1 MDFNWLKILFV
12 NWLPQEPVFL
22 SKNKSIMEKLKIVYF
37 GTPEFAASQ
46 LKAIINAGY
55 DVAAVVTM
63 PDKPAGRGRK
73 IQYSEVKKTA
83 LEHGLPLL
91 QPEKLKDPNF
101 LEQLASFRA
110 NLFIV
115 VAFRMLP
122 AMVWQMPKYG
132 TFNLHASLLP
142 QYRGAAPIQ
151 FAIINGETETGL
163 TTFFLNEEID
173 KGAIIMREKV
183 AIRPNE
189 TAGELHDELMLLGNK
204 VVVETICK
212 IEAGEVEATTQES
225 LAQGETLKS
234 APKITKEFCNVDWS
248 QSGQSI
254 YNHIRGLSPYP
265 AAHTLLRSENNDILE
280 LKIFNSTFEAN
291 KNELT
296 PGSVFTDNKTVL
308 KIAVH
313 DGFVLLTEVQQA
325 GKKRMNITEFLRGTQ
340 LTSAWKAE
348 F

>member
-1 MDFNWLKILFV
+1 MKSNIKIA
-12 NWLPQEPVFL
+12 
-22 SKNKSIMEKLKIVYF
+22 YF

-46 LKAIINAGY
+46 LEAILAAGY
-55 DVAAVVTM
+55 EVAVVVTM

-73 IQYSEVKKTA
+73 IQYSDVKKTA

-91 QPEKLKDPNF
+91 QPEKLKDSTF
-101 LEQLASFRA
+101 LEQLASFQA

-122 AMVWQMPKYG
+122 AVVWQMPELG

-142 QYRGAAPIQ
+142 QYRGAAPIN

-183 AIRPNE
+183 NIRPDE

-204 VVVETICK
+204 VVVETIKK
-212 IEAGEVEATTQES
+212 IENEDVAALPQNELTENQP
-225 LAQGETLKS
+225 LKP
-234 APKITKEFCNVDWS
+234 APKISKEFCDIDWY
-248 QSGQSI
+248 QDCQTV

-265 AAHTLLRSENNDILE
+265 AAHTKLVSETGEAIE
-280 LKIFNSTFEAN
+280 LKVFSSEIESCQPT
-291 KNELT
+291 L
-296 PGSVFTDNKTVL
+296 PIGSVTTDNKHIL
-308 KIAVH
+308 KIALS
-313 DGFVLLTEVQQA
+313 DGFIHLTQVQQA
-325 GKKRMNITEFLRGTQ
+325 GKKAMPIADFLRGTQ
-340 LTSAWKAE
+340 LSGQWKTAKE
-348 F
+348 

>member
-1 MDFNWLKILFV
+1 MDKIR
-12 NWLPQEPVFL
+12 
-22 SKNKSIMEKLKIVYF
+22 IVYF

-46 LKAIINAGY
+46 LEAILAAGY
-55 DVAAVVTM
+55 EVAAVVTM

-73 IQYSEVKKTA
+73 IQYSEVQKTA
-83 LEHGLPLL
+83 LAHNLPLL
-91 QPEKLKDPNF
+91 QPEKLKDPQF
-101 LEQLASFRA
+101 LETLASYNA

-122 AMVWQMPKYG
+122 AVVWQMPKYG

-142 QYRGAAPIQ
+142 QYRGAAPIN

-173 KGAIIMREKV
+173 KGAVIMREHV
-183 AIRPNE
+183 AIRPDE

-204 VVVETICK
+204 VVVETIRK
-212 IEAGEVEATTQES
+212 IEQGEVHALEQDTME
-225 LAQGETLKS
+225 QGELKP
-234 APKITKEFCNVDWS
+234 APKITKEFCNVDWK

-265 AAHTLLRSENNDILE
+265 AAHTMLHSSSDEVLE
-280 LKIFNSTFEAN
+280 LKIFACTF
-291 KNELT
+291 T
-296 PGSVFTDNKTVL
+296 PSKHESCIGSVFTDNKTFLQISVCN
-308 KIAVH
+308 
-313 DGFVLLTEVQQA
+313 GFIFLTEVQQA
-325 GKKRMNITEFLRGTQ
+325 GKKRMNIADFLRGTQ
-340 LTSAWKAE
+340 LMGTWKAD